1 MRRLGRGRK
10 DEMRTREKNFV
21 DLERRKTVFSFQIHW
36 KGAWMFVS
44 DGAGGLLKFETR
56 EACNAAR
63 AEYRKKPT
71 VTA

>member
-1 MRRLGRGRK
+1 
-10 DEMRTREKNFV
+10 MRTREKNFLDV
-21 DLERRKTVFSFQIHW
+21 ERLKTVFSFQIQW
-36 KGAWMFVS
+36 KGKWCFPTGA
-44 DGAGGLLKFETR
+44 DGQLQKFETR

>member
-1 MRRLGRGRK
+1 
-10 DEMRTREKNFV
+10 MRTREKNFV
-21 DLERRKTVFSFQIHW
+21 DVDRLKTVFSFQINW
-36 KGAWMFVS
+36 KGKWCFVD
-44 DGAGGLLKFETR
+44 DGNGGLMKFDTR